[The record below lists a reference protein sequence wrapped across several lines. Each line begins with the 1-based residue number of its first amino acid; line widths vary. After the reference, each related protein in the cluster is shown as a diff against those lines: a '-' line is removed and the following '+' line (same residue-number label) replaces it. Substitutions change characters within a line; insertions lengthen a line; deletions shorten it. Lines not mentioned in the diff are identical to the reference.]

1 MKRILFG
8 FGAALASAALAL
20 AADPAAS
27 SIGKL
32 LDQEI
37 RMAESEVVPLAEAM
51 PADKY
56 DFAPTQGEF
65 KGTRTFSQQM
75 THIAA
80 ANYMVASAALA
91 EPNPCVAAGG
101 RYRPP
106 AIP

>member
-20 AADPAAS
+20 AADPAAP

-37 RMAESEVVPLAEAM
+37 RMAESEVVSLAEAM

-65 KGTRTFSQQM
+65 KGARTFSQQM
-75 THIAA
+75 THIATV
-80 ANYMVASAALA
+80 NFMVAAAA
-91 EPNPCVAAGG
+91 MGEPNPRVPGDDENG
-101 RYRPP
+101 P
-106 AIP
+106 